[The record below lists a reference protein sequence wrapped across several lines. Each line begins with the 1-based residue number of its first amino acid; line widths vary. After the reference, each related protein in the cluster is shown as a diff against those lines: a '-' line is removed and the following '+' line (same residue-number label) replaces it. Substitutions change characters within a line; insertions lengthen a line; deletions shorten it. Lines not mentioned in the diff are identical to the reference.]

1 MKTLLST
8 LYAVVVSAIIIML
21 LYFVAPYVVE
31 YPKTAVCVL
40 VVLLLSSLGVG
51 LRSLIEIGLLKP
63 LLIIAKGRT
72 KSFVFCP
79 AVFILGLLASIIV
92 PWINGVSSW
101 GVWHW
106 IAAITFVMFNFET
119 FYAFVG
125 STLRAYNAVN

>member
-31 YPKTAVCVL
+31 YPKTAICVL
-40 VVLLLSSLGVG
+40 VVLMLSSLGVG

-79 AVFILGLLASIIV
+79 AVFIIGLLASIII

-101 GVWHW
+101 SVWHW
-106 IAAITFVMFNFET
+106 IAAITFVLFNFET
-119 FYAFVG
+119 FYALVG
-125 STLRAYNAVN
+125 ATLRAYNAGN